1 MRPLRI
7 RERLTNRESTSFK
20 QYLTEISDIEMF
32 KEGEELKCAIK
43 AMNGDK
49 GATNELV
56 RRNLRFVI
64 SVAKQYQTANTTL
77 EDLVN
82 EGNIGLIMAAEK
94 YKGGKGFRFI
104 TYAVFWIRKMILEYL
119 AKNGRIVRLP
129 SNKINGLSKLNQCI
143 SKLEQQ
149 LGRTVDIS
157 EVVAFSTSMSKTEV
171 TELEAISTVRCESLD
186 SIVGNGDGGTSL
198 YEMVA
203 DNTFQPTDHLVTDAD
218 TKTQVAIILKSLKPR
233 DREIIVSLYG
243 LDGSTPMSLKNVAEQ
258 VGLTREMVRQIKQK
272 SLDTLKMLHL
282 ATF

>member
-1 MRPLRI
+1 
-7 RERLTNRESTSFK
+7 
-20 QYLTEISDIEMF
+20 MF